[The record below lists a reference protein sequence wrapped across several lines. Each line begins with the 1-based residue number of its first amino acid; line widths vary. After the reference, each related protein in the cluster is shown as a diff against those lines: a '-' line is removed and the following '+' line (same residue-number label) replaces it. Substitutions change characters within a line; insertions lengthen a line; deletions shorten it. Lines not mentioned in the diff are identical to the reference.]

1 MFAKNL
7 ACEKK
12 IKLGQ
17 ANYHDIT
24 LVPTCT
30 GLGHQSLNAGGR
42 HGRHRVI
49 KCGDIGNVLQNLEL
63 KLGVL

>member
-1 MFAKNL
+1 MNIRKKTWPAK
-7 ACEKK
+7 KK
-12 IKLGQ
+12 GIKLGQ
-17 ANYHDIT
+17 VNYHDIT

-30 GLGHQSLNAGGR
+30 GLGHQFLNAGGR
-42 HGRHRVI
+42 HGVI